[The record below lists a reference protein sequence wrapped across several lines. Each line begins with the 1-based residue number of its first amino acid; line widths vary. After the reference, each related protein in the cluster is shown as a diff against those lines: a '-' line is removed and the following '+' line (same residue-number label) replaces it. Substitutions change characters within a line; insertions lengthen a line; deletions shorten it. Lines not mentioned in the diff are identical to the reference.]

1 MRAIF
6 GSAVLLGLLACV
18 PAWCG
23 ELLVRVD
30 AGREGPVA
38 DAVVTVRP
46 LGQVVSSAHASRRHT
61 IDQKDLAFLPYLDVF
76 RPGDTVVFRNSDRTR
91 HHVYSFSPA
100 KKFEFVLAPQESSPA
115 QVLDDP
121 GVVAVGCNIHD
132 QMAAY
137 LYVTDAPWFAKSD
150 ASGQVRFDKLA
161 AGAYEVRV
169 WHPRLRP
176 GREEPSQRASV
187 ASDGTGR
194 LIFRLALLPDPRRQ
208 DREHAHY

>member
-1 MRAIF
+1 M
-6 GSAVLLGLLACV
+6 
-18 PAWCG
+18 
-23 ELLVRVD
+23 
-30 AGREGPVA
+30 
-38 DAVVTVRP
+38 
-46 LGQVVSSAHASRRHT
+46 
-61 IDQKDLAFLPYLDVF
+61 
-76 RPGDTVVFRNSDRTR
+76 
-91 HHVYSFSPA
+91 
-100 KKFEFVLAPQESSPA
+100 LAPQESSPA

-176 GREEPSQRASV
+176 GREEPSQRASL
-187 ASDGTGR
+187 AGDGAGR